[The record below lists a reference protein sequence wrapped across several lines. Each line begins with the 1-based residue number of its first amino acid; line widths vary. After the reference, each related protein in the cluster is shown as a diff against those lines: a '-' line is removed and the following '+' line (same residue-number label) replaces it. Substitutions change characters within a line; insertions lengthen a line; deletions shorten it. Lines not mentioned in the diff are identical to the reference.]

1 MKHLH
6 GFRPPKVTQMG
17 VNLFSKFEEPIL
29 PKLEEKR
36 VIKKKGDKGDF
47 KMSFRLR
54 KILK

>member
-1 MKHLH
+1 VKHLH

-29 PKLEEKR
+29 PKLEEKK